1 MLLPGPPCAATS
13 AHQGNPEMLFPSFL
27 QNHYPYLQKW
37 SLLGLLF
44 LCLVGNY
51 TFSHTTLYRD
61 SISDVLLLVAHQ
73 PRNLCWQT
81 LGIPKCWKQNP
92 LCHWGCVH
100 TQAWGKAGTSSP
112 FMEQVVLNSLRR
124 EKRQGVNEIP
134 YPPRRHLCS
143 AAPFL
148 LYSNSFTLL
157 LPFGSAE
164 LPVMMAQVML
174 GTNKG
179 ILALE
184 LL

>member
-1 MLLPGPPCAATS
+1 
-13 AHQGNPEMLFPSFL
+13 
-27 QNHYPYLQKW
+27 
-37 SLLGLLF
+37 
-44 LCLVGNY
+44 
-51 TFSHTTLYRD
+51 
-61 SISDVLLLVAHQ
+61 
-73 PRNLCWQT
+73 
-81 LGIPKCWKQNP
+81 
-92 LCHWGCVH
+92 
-100 TQAWGKAGTSSP
+100 
-112 FMEQVVLNSLRR
+112 MEQVVLNSLRR